1 MLSPSL
7 EQVQYM
13 EAHIGDTK
21 VPGIIVTTCICM
33 PLVYIVVCLR
43 FVSRRIGKVKLAAND
58 WLILIAVSFLTAYTI
73 ACWVT
78 VRYGMGKHSIL
89 VKDPKALAICN
100 LIALCTYPC
109 SLLAI
114 KLSLISLYRQIFPLP
129 WLQKLSIPLALFITA
144 YSVMQLPISIF
155 QCVPIKA
162 IWDSMINAK
171 CIDLA
176 AEITVMSIMSIITD
190 VIVLV
195 LPIRPV
201 WGLQMSRS
209 KKWQLSLIFALGGC
223 TCVVTAV
230 RLIYIKRYSS
240 NDATWDDVEC
250 GELSAIECCTGIIAS
265 SLPACRPLL
274 EHLQNK
280 LTTKRGKVNQKLIFS
295 SNEDYRRSAG
305 DASWRNNTNTRSD
318 LDDEDERLY
327 IALE

>member
-1 MLSPSL
+1 
-7 EQVQYM
+7 
-13 EAHIGDTK
+13 
-21 VPGIIVTTCICM
+21 
-33 PLVYIVVCLR
+33 
-43 FVSRRIGKVKLAAND
+43 
-58 WLILIAVSFLTAYTI
+58 
-73 ACWVT
+73 
-78 VRYGMGKHSIL
+78 MGKHSIL
-89 VKDPKALAICN
+89 VKDPKALAIVCTVSATKLNTREMDTDIYFIKCN

-129 WLQKLSIPLALFITA
+129 WLQKLSIPLALFITS

-209 KKWQLSLIFALGGC
+209 KKWQLSLIFALGGWQ
-223 TCVVTAV
+223 V
-230 RLIYIKRYSS
+230 LL
-240 NDATWDDVEC
+240 
-250 GELSAIECCTGIIAS
+250 LSYA
-265 SLPACRPLL
+265 
-274 EHLQNK
+274 
-280 LTTKRGKVNQKLIFS
+280 F
-295 SNEDYRRSAG
+295 
-305 DASWRNNTNTRSD
+305 
-318 LDDEDERLY
+318 
-327 IALE
+327 